1 MSSLTIASKYVN
13 MTDVMQTSK
22 RNKSG
27 SPQAE
32 NSTTEVGNDHFDC
45 DESLMPIIEL
55 LFFAYRD
62 FISEPDEILGE
73 FGFGRAHHRV
83 LHFVSRHPGL
93 RVADL
98 LEILKIT
105 KQSLARVLKQL
116 VEEDFIVQQAGRS
129 DRRERRLFTTQKGSQ
144 LARDLATPQLN
155 RIGAAIADLD
165 KDKRDA
171 VTNFLYSMITDKD
184 RKDVSRIIGQSQQ
197 LQRRSV

>member
-1 MSSLTIASKYVN
+1 MA
-13 MTDVMQTSK
+13 DVMQTLK
-22 RNKSG
+22 PRNSV
-27 SPQAE
+27 SPDTRTVRTDPGDK
-32 NSTTEVGNDHFDC
+32 NLDHSDSF
-45 DESLMPIIEL
+45 MPIIEL

-116 VEEDFIVQQAGRS
+116 VEEDFIVQQAGNS

-155 RIGAAIADLD
+155 RIAAAIADFD
-165 KDKRDA
+165 EDKRDA
-171 VTNFLYSMITDKD
+171 VRNFLYSMITDKD
-184 RKDVSRIIGQSQQ
+184 REDVSRIIEQSE
-197 LQRRSV
+197 